1 MDLSNKKE
9 YELTNNILEQY
20 QTLQFEGNLITCLP

>member
-9 YELTNNILEQY
+9 YELTDNILEQY
-20 QTLQFEGNLITCLP
+20 QTLQFEGNLTNCLP